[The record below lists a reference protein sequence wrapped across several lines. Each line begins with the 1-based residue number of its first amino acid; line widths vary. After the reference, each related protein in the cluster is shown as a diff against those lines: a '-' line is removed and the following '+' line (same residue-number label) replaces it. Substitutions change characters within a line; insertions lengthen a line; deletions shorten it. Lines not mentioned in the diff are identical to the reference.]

1 MIKKDV
7 WHAAH
12 LFVIIVIICLEG
24 WKESGEMVIFQIAAF
39 LVLILGI
46 GWKFKI
52 SMVEAVPVGSALLI
66 LTLYILSFFH
76 ALSFSDYLAVL
87 GLAAALF
94 SIWKTSAGKRKEIF
108 AYAQSEFLGP
118 AFLTALLMTVVVTI
132 CVSGKVV
139 SWWDDYNFWATDV
152 KSIYYLDGFAGKYT
166 NAAAEFGDYPPGAQM
181 MKWWFLH
188 FSGKFREGLMFAG
201 YYFLNLSFLF
211 PFLKVMKKW
220 NKYSLPVMAAGAAAL
235 WIFPSVAEA
244 FWMDGCCADLTMAV
258 VYGAFLVSVTDGWA
272 KGRLFYY
279 GRQALF
285 LMILVLCKNTG
296 FMWAAFGL
304 LFDYGYHYLLYRKE
318 VQRQKGAENGQRQ
331 EEVQGRKKNRLGL
344 FMVTLLP
351 ALTEVSWLLFCVSNR
366 RVAKLTGTAIQ
377 MATGGMGIPA
387 YQEKMVKAFV
397 EAFIRWP
404 LHRGETFAW
413 DLSPLGLY
421 LLLPVFMF
429 LLYKFRVL
437 EKRQALY
444 TGIFL
449 AVTGMVFYGV
459 NLICHLTIFAVE
471 TQYLEPFGMVSSI
484 ERYGAPFAIG
494 GLYLTAFYVTRGGES
509 LKGALLCFLFVLVTA
524 DHVGAYRAIAGYR
537 ETVQETLNE
546 REEIVDE
553 EAKQFLARTEAGQ
566 KGNAMRILYLRDIS
580 DVSWVRNTYIN
591 FEAAPVSVMYGNVD
605 TASMDSGDIAKAVED
620 AHAGFLYVDKLP
632 KGGEE
637 ILASLTKE
645 DTFTFGCLYQ
655 VIEEEGGICLYK
667 KG

>member
-1 MIKKDV
+1 
-7 WHAAH
+7 
-12 LFVIIVIICLEG
+12 
-24 WKESGEMVIFQIAAF
+24 MVIFQIAAF

-52 SMVEAVPVGSALLI
+52 RMVEAVPVGSAILI
-66 LTLYILSFFH
+66 LVLYILSFFQ

-87 GLAAALF
+87 GLV
-94 SIWKTSAGKRKEIF
+94 AGLLCMLKFPAEKRKEIL
-108 AYAQSEFLGP
+108 AYAKNEFSGP
-118 AFLTALLMTVVVTI
+118 AFLTALFMTIVVTI
-132 CVSGKVV
+132 CVNGKVV

-152 KSIYYLDGFAGKYT
+152 KSIYYLDGFAGKYK
-166 NAAAEFGDYPPGAQM
+166 NAAAEFGDYPPGTQM

-188 FSGKFREGLMFAG
+188 FSGEFREGLMFAG

-220 NKYSLPVMAAGAAAL
+220 NKYSLLVMAAGAAAL

-258 VYGAFLVSVTDGWA
+258 VYGAFLVSVVDRQA
-272 KGRLFYY
+272 KGRFFYY

-285 LMILVLCKNTG
+285 LMVLVLCKNTG
-296 FMWAAFGL
+296 FMWVAFGL
-304 LFDYGYHYLLYRKE
+304 LFDYGYHCLLYRKD
-318 VQRQKGAENGQRQ
+318 VRQKGISNAKGQ
-331 EEVQGRKKNRLGL
+331 EEGGKKNRMGL
-344 FMVTLLP
+344 LAVTLLP
-351 ALTEVSWLLFCVSNR
+351 VLTEISWLLFCVLNR

-387 YQEKMVKAFV
+387 YQEKMVRAFV

-421 LLLPVFMF
+421 LLLLAFMF

-437 EKRQALY
+437 EKGQALY
-444 TGIFL
+444 IGIFL
-449 AVTGMVFYGV
+449 AVTGMIFYGI

-494 GLYLTAFYVTRGGES
+494 GLYLTAFYVTKGGRS
-509 LKGALLCFLFVLVTA
+509 PKGALLCLLFVLVTA
-524 DHVGAYRAIAGYR
+524 DHGGAYRAIVGYR
-537 ETVQETLNE
+537 GTVQETLNE
-546 REEIVDE
+546 RKEIVDE
-553 EAKQFLARTEAGQ
+553 EAGQFLAKAGAGQ
-566 KGNAMRILYLRDIS
+566 KGNALRILYLRDIS

-591 FEAAPVSVMYGNVD
+591 FEAAPVSVMYGNID
-605 TASMDSGDIAKAVED
+605 AASMSGGDIARAVED
-620 AHAGFLYVDKLP
+620 AHAGFLYVDELP
-632 KGGEE
+632 KEGEK
-637 ILASLTKE
+637 ILASLTE
-645 DTFTFGCLYQ
+645 ENSFTFGCLYQ
-655 VIEEEGGICLYK
+655 VTEEQDGIRLYK